1 MLVRAPTPRNT
12 VLVWVAGLRYR
23 TTQNDMPHTKSD
35 VYVTE
40 SLWWYLEE
48 CDRVL
53 TVRGHMCVK
62 EKQLSVKKKKF

>member
-1 MLVRAPTPRNT
+1 
-12 VLVWVAGLRYR
+12 
-23 TTQNDMPHTKSD
+23 MPHTKSD

-62 EKQLSVKKKKF
+62 EKQLSVKKKKILKD